1 MKVLLY
7 AQNYSPR
14 LQYIC
19 AFIFKEV
26 MGVECTVTRDL
37 EEFKSYNS
45 VRINYSNSPICENE
59 FYILP
64 VDLLFQNNI
73 VPQRVE
79 CFKINNHQA
88 FFRIDHAD
96 FSFDIFAASFYL
108 LCRYEEYLP
117 HQKDM
122 YGRYAHE
129 NSLAFKEGFLHL
141 PLINI
146 WAKSFVAALQNKFPS
161 FTFIQHAF
169 RFIPT
174 YDIDIAFSYK
184 HKGLCRNAGGFL
196 KSPSLER
203 IMVVCGWCK
212 DPFDTYDWMDT
223 LHKKFQLNP
232 IYFFLVAAQNRVY
245 DKNILPAKKT
255 MWQLVKKHAEKYTI
269 GIHPS
274 WQSGDNASL
283 LKQEIVQL
291 KTISEQEITRCRQHY
306 IRFNLPEGYRRLLN
320 EGITDDY
327 SMGYGSINGFRAS
340 AASAFYWFDLEK
352 NETSSLRIHPFC
364 FMEANAFYEQKF
376 TAARAF
382 EELVQYY
389 TICKKVNGTLI
400 TIWHNNFLGTDKLY
414 KGWGE
419 MYESFLNKIMQPAT
433 E

>member
-7 AQNYSPR
+7 TQNYSPR

-26 MGVECTVTRDL
+26 MGVECNITCDL
-37 EEFKSYNS
+37 EEFKSYS
-45 VRINYSNSPICENE
+45 GIKINYSNSLVCEDE

-64 VDLLFQNNI
+64 VDLLFEKNI
-73 VPQRVE
+73 VPQPVK
-79 CFKINNHQA
+79 CFKINNNQA
-88 FFRIDHAD
+88 FFKIDHAD
-96 FSFDIFAASFYL
+96 FPFDIFAASFYL

-117 HQKDM
+117 HSKDM

-129 NSLAFKEGFLHL
+129 NSLAFKEGFLQL

-146 WAKSFVAALQNKFPS
+146 WANSFVAALQNKFPS
-161 FTFIQHAF
+161 FIFIHRPF

-184 HKGLCRNAGGFL
+184 HKGLLRNAGGFL

-203 IMVVCGWCK
+203 IMVVCGWRK
-212 DPFDTYDWMDT
+212 DPFDTYEWMDT

-232 IYFFLVAAQNRVY
+232 VYFFLVAAQNGGY
-245 DKNILPAKKT
+245 DKNILPANKA
-255 MWQLVKKHAEKYTI
+255 MWQLVKKHAEKYSI

-274 WQSGDNASL
+274 WQSGDDISL
-283 LKQEIVQL
+283 LKKEIVQL
-291 KTISEQEITRCRQHY
+291 KTMSQQEITRCRQHY
-306 IRFNLPEGYRRLLN
+306 IRFNLPEGYRRLLK

-352 NETSSLRIHPFC
+352 NEISSLRVHPFC
-364 FMEANAFYEQKF
+364 FMEANAYYEQKL
-376 TAARAF
+376 TVTEAY
-382 EELVQYY
+382 EELMQYY
-389 TICKKVNGTLI
+389 WACKNVDGTLI
-400 TIWHNNFLGTDKLY
+400 TIWHNQMLGPDKLY
-414 KGWGE
+414 GGWAA
-419 MYESFLNKIMQPAT
+419 MYENFLKAIG
-433 E
+433 

>member
-37 EEFKSYNS
+37 EEFKSYS
-45 VRINYSNSPICENE
+45 GIKINYSNSRVCENE
-59 FYILP
+59 FYIFP
-64 VDLLFQNNI
+64 VDLLFQNSI
-73 VPQRVE
+73 VPQPVE
-79 CFKINNHQA
+79 CFKINNNQA
-88 FFRIDHAD
+88 FFKIDHAD
-96 FSFDIFAASFYL
+96 FPFDIFAVSFYL
-108 LCRYEEYLP
+108 LCRFEEYLP
-117 HQKDM
+117 HSKDM

-203 IMVVCGWCK
+203 IMVVCGWRK
-212 DPFDTYDWMDT
+212 DPFDTYDWMDA

-232 IYFFLVAAQNRVY
+232 IYFFLVAAKNGLY
-245 DKNILPAKKT
+245 DKNILPTNKV
-255 MWQLVKKHAEKYTI
+255 MWQLVKKHAEKYDI

-274 WQSGDNASL
+274 WQSGDHASL
-283 LKQEIVQL
+283 LKQEIIQL

-320 EGITDDY
+320 EGITADY

-340 AASAFYWFDLEK
+340 VASSFYWFDLEK

-364 FMEANAFYEQKF
+364 FMEANAYYEQKL
-376 TAARAF
+376 TAPEAY
-382 EELVQYY
+382 EELMQYY
-389 TICKKVNGTLI
+389 AACKNVNGTLI
-400 TIWHNNFLGTDKLY
+400 TIWHNQMLGPDKLY
-414 KGWGE
+414 DGWPA
-419 MYESFLNKIMQPAT
+419 MYEKFLKAIS
-433 E
+433 

>member
-37 EEFKSYNS
+37 EEFKSYS
-45 VRINYSNSPICENE
+45 GIKINYSNSRVCENE
-59 FYILP
+59 FYIFP
-64 VDLLFQNNI
+64 VDLLFQNSI
-73 VPQRVE
+73 VPQPVE
-79 CFKINNHQA
+79 CFKINNNQA
-88 FFRIDHAD
+88 FFKIDHAD
-96 FSFDIFAASFYL
+96 FPFDIFAVSFYL
-108 LCRYEEYLP
+108 LCRFEEYLP
-117 HQKDM
+117 HSKDM

-203 IMVVCGWCK
+203 IMVVCGWRK
-212 DPFDTYDWMDT
+212 DPFDTYDWMDA

-232 IYFFLVAAQNRVY
+232 IYFF
-245 DKNILPAKKT
+245 
-255 MWQLVKKHAEKYTI
+255 
-269 GIHPS
+269 
-274 WQSGDNASL
+274 
-283 LKQEIVQL
+283 
-291 KTISEQEITRCRQHY
+291 
-306 IRFNLPEGYRRLLN
+306 
-320 EGITDDY
+320 
-327 SMGYGSINGFRAS
+327 
-340 AASAFYWFDLEK
+340 
-352 NETSSLRIHPFC
+352 
-364 FMEANAFYEQKF
+364 
-376 TAARAF
+376 
-382 EELVQYY
+382 
-389 TICKKVNGTLI
+389 
-400 TIWHNNFLGTDKLY
+400 
-414 KGWGE
+414 
-419 MYESFLNKIMQPAT
+419 
-433 E
+433 